1 MRHHPMQPAEIEQA
15 IQLYESDLSFVK
27 VAEILP
33 YDPSTIWREFTRQ
46 GVPIRD
52 CQGQVTG

>member
-1 MRHHPMQPAEIEQA
+1 MQPAEIEQA
-15 IQLYESDLSFVK
+15 IQLYESGLSFVK

>member
-15 IQLYESDLSFVK
+15 IQLYESGLSFVK

-46 GVPIRD
+46 GCPLGIVKGR
-52 CQGQVTG
+52 